1 MRNFNASEKSKKTVK
16 SMIETK
22 DGDKVKE
29 QGGKKSKN
37 AKKEGEKCNILI
49 VNKLINDY

>member
-1 MRNFNASEKSKKTVK
+1 
-16 SMIETK
+16 MIETK

-49 VNKLINDY
+49 VNKLINDYYQSKRPKL